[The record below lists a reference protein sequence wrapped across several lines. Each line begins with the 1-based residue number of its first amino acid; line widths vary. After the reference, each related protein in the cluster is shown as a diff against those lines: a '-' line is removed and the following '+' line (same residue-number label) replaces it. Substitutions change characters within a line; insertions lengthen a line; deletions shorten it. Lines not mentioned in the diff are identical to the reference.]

1 MAVKE
6 PKIKQIQLPDGE
18 HYIAAK
24 AVLDADDHEHT

>member
-18 HYIAAK
+18 HYVAAK
-24 AVLDADDHEHT
+24 ALLDSNDVEHT